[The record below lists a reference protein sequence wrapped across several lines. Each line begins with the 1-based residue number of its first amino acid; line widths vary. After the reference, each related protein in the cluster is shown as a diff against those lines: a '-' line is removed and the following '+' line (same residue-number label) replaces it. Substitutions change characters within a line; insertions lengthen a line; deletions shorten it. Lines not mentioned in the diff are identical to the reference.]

1 MVSSLPADVGRS
13 ALILI
18 VDDEPLGAR
27 RVAEMVGE
35 LGHRALVAQSW
46 TDAIRLFSG
55 NPIDLVL
62 MDAVMPTV
70 DGFKLTR
77 ILRDQ
82 ARSYVP
88 IVFVTGLTDR
98 SARERGVEAGADDL
112 LMKPV
117 DPVELRVRLTAM
129 LRIRRLTQDLETKT
143 RTLALL
149 ASTDA
154 LTGLHNRRSLDER
167 LPIELE
173 RANRYDRPVSLLML
187 DIDRFKHVNDG
198 YGHEA
203 GDEVLSFTGDLV
215 RDVTRAAALGF
226 RYGGEEFVIIAPE
239 TTAAHAGELGERLR
253 TAFASRSAAA
263 CRAGGQTVSIGVCA
277 THQLLPPVEV
287 GAILR
292 AVDAA
297 LYRAKQSGRDR
308 VVVWDPEAMGL
319 SETQRSSA
327 SG

>member
-1 MVSSLPADVGRS
+1 LLSSVPSRS

-27 RVAEMVGE
+27 RVADMVAE

-77 ILRDQ
+77 ILRDK

-129 LRIRRLTQDLETKT
+129 LRIRHLTQDLETKT

-149 ASTDA
+149 ASTDS

-187 DIDRFKHVNDG
+187 DIDRFKRVNDA
-198 YGHEA
+198 YGHEV
-203 GDEVLSFTGDLV
+203 GDEVLSFAGDLV
-215 RDVTRAAALGF
+215 RDVTRAADLSF
-226 RYGGEEFVIIAPE
+226 RYGGEEFVVIAPE
-239 TTAAHAGELGERLR
+239 TTSAHAGELGERLR
-253 TAFASRSAAA
+253 AAFAARSGAA
-263 CRAGGQTVSIGVCA
+263 CRAGVQTISVGACA
-277 THQLLPPVEV
+277 THQLMPPVDV
-287 GAILR
+287 VTMFR

-308 VVVWDPEAMGL
+308 VVIWDPEKMRLA
-319 SETQRSSA
+319 ETVPQP
-327 SG
+327 G

>member
-1 MVSSLPADVGRS
+1 VEVGRS

-149 ASTDA
+149 ASTDS

-173 RANRYDRPVSLLML
+173 RANRYDRSVSLLML
-187 DIDRFKHVNDG
+187 DIDRFKLVNDAH
-198 YGHEA
+198 GHEA
-203 GDEVLSFTGDLV
+203 GDEVLSFAGDLI
-215 RDVTRAAALGF
+215 RDVTRAADLSF
-226 RYGGEEFVIIAPE
+226 RYGGEEFVVIAPE

-253 TAFASRSAAA
+253 VAFSSRSANV
-263 CRAGGQTVSIGVCA
+263 CRAGEQTVSVGVCA
-277 THQLLPPVEV
+277 THQLLAPVEL
-287 GAILR
+287 GTILR
-292 AVDAA
+292 VVDAA
-297 LYRAKQSGRDR
+297 LYRAKQGGRNR
-308 VVVWDPEAMGL
+308 VVVWDPEKMRL
-319 SETQRSSA
+319 SEAHHSP
-327 SG
+327 